1 MRRMVFAI
9 ATTAAV
15 CAASSHADT
24 VIRAGANWTQW
35 GGATRDFVSDSKG
48 LAATWPPGGPRK
60 LWSRALGEGHSA
72 ILVEGDRLYT
82 MYRPA
87 GLMTYVRRSGEEV
100 IAALDAASGKTI
112 WEYK

>member
-15 CAASSHADT
+15 CAARSHVA
-24 VIRAGANWTQW
+24 IAASPAANWTQW
-35 GGATRDFVSDSKG
+35 GGATRDFVSDSNG
-48 LAATWPPGGPRK
+48 LAATWPSGGPRK

-82 MYRPA
+82 MYRPV
-87 GLMTYVRRSGEEV
+87 GVMSYVRRSSEEV
-100 IAALDAASGKTI
+100 IAALQADT
-112 WEYK
+112 